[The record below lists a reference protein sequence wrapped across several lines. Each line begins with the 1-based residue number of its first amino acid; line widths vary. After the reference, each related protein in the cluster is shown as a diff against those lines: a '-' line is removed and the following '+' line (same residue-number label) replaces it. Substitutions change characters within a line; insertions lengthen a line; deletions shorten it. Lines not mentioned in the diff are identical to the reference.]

1 MPYAVPARATP
12 TGRIGAAETLW
23 TAMLRARPQFDRA
36 VSLQRELLGRMFE
49 LTDVIERSPLPRVT
63 LPARYLA
70 AKLAGGKP
78 VLAGEP
84 LPLPL
89 TALVPA
95 LPDYCDALERNGAGA
110 TAASIKTCLLETLI
124 DPGALLAATVRRQE
138 TVVRQLAVKRGLASE
153 LLWLVAE
160 LAASPYIHILQEAL
174 VARASMEPVLK
185 GALDAWTHG
194 YCPYCGSWPSMVE
207 QVGDQRFLRCSF
219 CAFAWTPAEAGCI
232 YCHNQGDTFSQ
243 ITPDPAKPH
252 RTVDLCGDCRLYI
265 KSIAVPELSV
275 FPLLLIVDMDT
286 MDLDL
291 AAMERKFKRPALK
304 DFARS

>member
-12 TGRIGAAETLW
+12 TARIEAAEALW
-23 TAMLRARPQFDRA
+23 GAMLQARPQFERA

-63 LPARYLA
+63 LPARYIA
-70 AKLAGGKP
+70 AKLASHKP

-89 TALVPA
+89 AALVPA
-95 LPDYCDALERNGAGA
+95 LPDYCDALERNGAGVR
-110 TAASIKTCLLETLI
+110 AADIKTCLLETRI
-124 DPGALLAATVRRQE
+124 DPAALLEAAVRRHE
-138 TVVRQLAVKRGLASE
+138 PAVRRMAVQRGLASE
-153 LLWLVAE
+153 LVWLVAE
-160 LAASPYIHILQEAL
+160 LATSPYIHVLQEAM
-174 VARASMEPVLK
+174 VGRAATEPVLN

-207 QVGDQRFLRCSF
+207 QVGSQRFLRCSF
-219 CAFAWTPAEAGCI
+219 CAFAWKLSAEGCI
-232 YCHNQGDTFSQ
+232 YCQNVGETFSR
-243 ITPDPAKPH
+243 IAPDPDKPH
-252 RTVDLCGDCRLYI
+252 RTVDLCGGCRLYI
-265 KSIAVPELSV
+265 KSIAVSDLSV

-304 DFARS
+304 DFAR